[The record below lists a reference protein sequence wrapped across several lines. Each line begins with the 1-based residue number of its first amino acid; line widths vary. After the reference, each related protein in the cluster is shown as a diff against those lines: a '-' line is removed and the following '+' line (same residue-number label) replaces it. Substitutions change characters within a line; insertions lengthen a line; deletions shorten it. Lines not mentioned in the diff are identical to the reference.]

1 MHTHEKC
8 GKCGSAKLLLVP
20 ETPGQHSH
28 IVFGERVL
36 QTVAVTTYVCTDCG
50 FIEQWVN
57 SKDELMKLKEELVEE
72 SRRRLRAHAKDLRH
86 RMAELAIA
94 TDERTVESDPPK
106 KPNQGTMSGRQSA
119 SIH

>member
-1 MHTHEKC
+1 MHSHEKC
-8 GKCGSAKLLLVP
+8 AKCGSAKLLLVP

-57 SKDELMKLKEELVEE
+57 SEVELMKLKEELVEE
-72 SRRRLRAHAKDLRH
+72 SRRLRAHAK
-86 RMAELAIA
+86 E
-94 TDERTVESDPPK
+94 
-106 KPNQGTMSGRQSA
+106 Q
-119 SIH
+119 